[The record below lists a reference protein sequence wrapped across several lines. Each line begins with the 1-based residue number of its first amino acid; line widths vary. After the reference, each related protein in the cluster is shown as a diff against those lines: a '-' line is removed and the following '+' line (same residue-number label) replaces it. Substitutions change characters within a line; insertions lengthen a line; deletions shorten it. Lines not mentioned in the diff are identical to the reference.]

1 MLSKKKLQLTQ
12 QIMNQSIRMKQFQ
25 KNTENVNSNDKIN
38 VDEIIEFA
46 SDDNANDNSQTT
58 ETITPAE
65 STTEVTSTSNLST
78 TMYAIEPKQTSETS
92 ESLAKS

>member
-1 MLSKKKLQLTQ
+1 
-12 QIMNQSIRMKQFQ
+12 MNQIIKNETISE
-25 KNTENVNSNDKIN
+25 NTENVNSNDKIN

-92 ESLAKS
+92 ESLAKVDINRNK